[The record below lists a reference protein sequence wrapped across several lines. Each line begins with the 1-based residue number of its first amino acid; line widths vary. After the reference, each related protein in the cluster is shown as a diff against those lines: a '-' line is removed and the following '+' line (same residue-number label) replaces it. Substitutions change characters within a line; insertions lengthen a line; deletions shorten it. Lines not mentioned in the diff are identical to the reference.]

1 MPAVQTKVFRR
12 LTASSD
18 NELCEA
24 LEGVALEV
32 NAFLAQL
39 PNLGDALDIQY
50 GIQPLDAQRVLCS
63 AIVVFV
69 EV

>member
-1 MPAVQTKVFRR
+1 MPVVQTKVFRR
-12 LTASSD
+12 LTASTD

-24 LEGVALEV
+24 MDGVADEV
-32 NAFLAQL
+32 NAFLALL
-39 PNLGDALDIQY
+39 PNLGDLLDIQY

-63 AIVVFV
+63 ATVVFV

>member
-1 MPAVQTKVFRR
+1 MPVVQTKVFRR
-12 LTASSD
+12 LTVSSD